1 MARWSGVASAVVV
14 VGLVLVGGCAPI
26 VVRTKATLDREP
38 DEFLATSASTD
49 TAYGRAVGFL
59 QAGRELDRKHPD
71 WAIVYYRDAAL
82 AALPAVI
89 AEGVSESP
97 ALEASLPAQSVYRR
111 AIEYALITADRQA
124 KVKKV
129 SWIEVL
135 AQSGIGVT
143 GRSGAYEATA
153 WHEILP
159 ARRFVVKGFH
169 QHIERGGIGA
179 PVVLHLDRSAE
190 QKRLTITGGDILT
203 DPSRKHFPAQLY
215 RTSSVVIRPGR
226 GPDEPPAV
234 LELHGPVREP
244 DMKWSPDPAAGAPE
258 MPLAHD
264 MTIGLARQIH
274 EGNYNLL
281 GPLATLYPS
290 EFDGRTGIFM
300 VDPYQPGKI
309 PVIFVHGLMSSPG
322 GWANAMN
329 ELRGDPELRKRYQF
343 WMFFYSTGNPIL
355 DSAARLRESLLA
367 IRSEFDPEGRDPAL
381 DDMVLIGHSMGGILS
396 RLMISRSGDTL
407 WYAATDAPPDKI
419 DLEPKAKQLL
429 MDSMFFE
436 PVPSVARAV
445 FIATPHHGS
454 PMGDELIGRLASR
467 MIRVPQ
473 DVLDIRAA
481 VARLNGAESI
491 SWEYRNRR
499 FATSVAQLGVENPV
513 LHSIT
518 QLPIKETVPYHSII
532 GYNGKAPP
540 LPEGGD
546 GVVPYRSAHID
557 GALSELIV
565 PSDHSA
571 QETEAAI
578 AEMRRILTIHYNEF
592 AVDQRAIAKGDEPP
606 LRFTRPDGQTPVKVT
621 EGPVEGPANQSPFT
635 WSGLPLD
642 LRLIR

>member
-26 VVRTKATLDREP
+26 IVRTKATLDRER
-38 DEFLATSASTD
+38 DEYLATSASTD

-71 WAIVYYRDAAL
+71 WAIIYYRDAAL
-82 AALPAVI
+82 AALPAVL
-89 AEGVSESP
+89 AEGVSENP
-97 ALEASLPAQSVYRR
+97 ELEASLPAQSVYRR

-124 KVKKV
+124 KIKRVP
-129 SWIEVL
+129 WTEIL
-135 AQSGIGVT
+135 AQAGIGVT
-143 GRSGAYEATA
+143 GGSSVYEAA
-153 WHEILP
+153 EWHEILP
-159 ARRFVVKGFH
+159 ARRFVVQGFH
-169 QHIERGGIGA
+169 QHVRRGGLGA
-179 PVVLHLDRSAE
+179 PVVLYLDRSAE
-190 QKRLTITGGDILT
+190 QKRLLIRGGDILT
-203 DPSRKHFPAQLY
+203 DPSRKHFPAKLY
-215 RTSSVVIRPGR
+215 RASSVVIRPGR
-226 GPDEPPAV
+226 GPDEPPAI

-244 DMKWSPDPAAGAPE
+244 DLKWSPDPSAGAPE
-258 MPLAHD
+258 IPLAYD

-290 EFDGRTGIFM
+290 EFNGRTGIFM

-309 PVIFVHGLMSSPG
+309 PVVFVHGLMSSPG

-329 ELRGDPELRKRYQF
+329 ELRGDPELRKRFQF

-355 DSAARLRESLLA
+355 DSAARLRESLTA
-367 IRSEFDPEGRDPAL
+367 IRSEFDPDNRDPAL
-381 DDMVLIGHSMGGILS
+381 DNMVLVGHSMGGILS
-396 RLMISRSGDTL
+396 RLMVSRSGDEL
-407 WYAATDAPPDKI
+407 WYSATQAPPDEI
-419 DLEPKAKQLL
+419 DLDPKTKQLL

-436 PVPSVARAV
+436 PVPSVGRAV
-445 FIATPHHGS
+445 FISTPHHGS
-454 PMGDELIGRLASR
+454 PLGDELVGRVASR

-473 DVLDIRAA
+473 DVLDVRAA
-481 VARLNGAESI
+481 FARLNGGEAI
-491 SWEYRNRR
+491 AWEYKNRR
-499 FATSVAQLGVENPV
+499 YATSVAQLGVENPV
-513 LHSIT
+513 LHSINKLT
-518 QLPIKETVPYHSII
+518 IKETVPYHSII

-578 AEMRRILTIHYNEF
+578 AELRRILTTHYNEF
-592 AVDQRAIAKGDEPP
+592 TVDQRAIAAGSEPP
-606 LRFTRPDGQTPVKVT
+606 LRFTRPDGPTPVKVT
-621 EGPVEGPANQSPFT
+621 EGPVKPRANQARFT
-635 WSGLPLD
+635 WGSQPLD